1 MKELN
6 NNIDQ
11 IISCDNL
18 EKTLDHYIDTLGYTL
33 EYIFPADSP
42 RTAIVFNKKSRI
54 QLGTDEILDYHV
66 PAVQQSFVHTK
77 GNSSNWGIGRAGM
90 QYRDLI
96 PDRQGGRFIAS
107 HIRVPEGGPVPD
119 YVHYHRICFQMIYIY
134 KGWVQVVYED
144 QGPPFIMKAGDCVLQ
159 PPEIRHR
166 VLECSPGFEVIEISC
181 PAEHMTYAEHDIKL
195 PTAALQP
202 DRDFNGQ
209 RYALHVAENASW
221 QPWHISGFECRDIG
235 IAAATAGLASVQV
248 ARIKD
253 VVTTTTYNHD
263 GEFLFMFVINGNCA
277 LNCNGEHTLAPGDAI
292 VIPAQTNY
300 SFDQCADNLE
310 MLEVVLPARLP

>member
-1 MKELN
+1 MKEQN

-11 IISCDNL
+11 IIPCDNL
-18 EKTLDHYIDTLGYTL
+18 ETTLAHYIGTRGYTL

-42 RTAIVFNKKSRI
+42 TTAIVFNNESRI
-54 QLGTDEILDYHV
+54 QLGTDEILEYNV
-66 PAVQQSFVHTK
+66 PPVQQSFVHTK

-107 HIRVPEGGPVPD
+107 HIRVPDGGSVPD
-119 YVHYHRICFQMIYIY
+119 YVHYHRIRFQMIYIY

-181 PAEHMTYAEHDIKL
+181 PAEHMTYAEHDIEL
-195 PTAALQP
+195 PTTGLQP

-209 RYALHVAENASW
+209 RYVLHVAETASW
-221 QPWHISGFECRDIG
+221 KPWYISGFDCRDIG

-248 ARIKD
+248 ASIKD
-253 VVTTTTYNHD
+253 VVATALSNHD
-263 GEFLFMFVINGNCA
+263 GEFLFMFVLNGNCA
-277 LNCNGEHTLAPGDAI
+277 LNCNGEHTLASGDAI
-292 VIPAQTNY
+292 VIPAQTDY
-300 SFDQCADNLE
+300 SFEQCADNLE
-310 MLEVVLPARLP
+310 ILEVVLPARLP

>member
-33 EYIFPADSP
+33 EYIFPADNP
-42 RTAIVFNKKSRI
+42 RTAIVFNNESRI
-54 QLGTDEILDYHV
+54 QLGTNEIFNYHV
-66 PAVQQSFVHTK
+66 PPTQQSVVHTK

-119 YVHYHRICFQMIYIY
+119 YVHYHRIRFQMIYIY
-134 KGWVQVVYED
+134 KGWAQVVYED

-159 PPEIRHR
+159 PPEIRHQ
-166 VLECSPGFEVIEISC
+166 VLVCSPGFENSVMS
-181 PAEHMTYAEHDIKL
+181 M
-195 PTAALQP
+195 
-202 DRDFNGQ
+202 
-209 RYALHVAENASW
+209 
-221 QPWHISGFECRDIG
+221 
-235 IAAATAGLASVQV
+235 GLSP
-248 ARIKD
+248 
-253 VVTTTTYNHD
+253 
-263 GEFLFMFVINGNCA
+263 FM
-277 LNCNGEHTLAPGDAI
+277 
-292 VIPAQTNY
+292 
-300 SFDQCADNLE
+300 
-310 MLEVVLPARLP
+310 